1 MKSLRFIIVLSPIF
15 SAKVNLFNLPGI
27 TYLLKIVTY
36 LLFFLHLTILFLHL
50 HCTTTGVQCKYYIQ
64 MIGLSNVTYWYE
76 PGKDVLQDISA
87 TIMDG
92 RIYGLFGLN
101 GSGKTTLLKLMAGLL
116 FPKEGK
122 ILCEGEDTVLRKA
135 DTLAEIAFM
144 PAEFELKS
152 SESIRKYVSL
162 NSVFYPLFSRQ
173 VLEDCLD
180 AFGINTPDTALGK
193 LSLGQ
198 KHKFMLAFILSLG
211 TKYIFLDEPLN
222 GMDMPSRTAFRKL
235 IARHLREDQS
245 MVISTHVMTDVSKIV
260 SDVLIVRNDGT
271 LFCDSTVNLSQRYSY
286 GISDTDSGAVY
297 AENCAEGYRV
307 LRMNG
312 GFPESEIPMDIL
324 FNAVIKGAV
333 K

>member
-1 MKSLRFIIVLSPIF
+1 M
-15 SAKVNLFNLPGI
+15 
-27 TYLLKIVTY
+27 
-36 LLFFLHLTILFLHL
+36 
-50 HCTTTGVQCKYYIQ
+50 
-64 MIGLSNVTYWYE
+64 
-76 PGKDVLQDISA
+76 
-87 TIMDG
+87 
-92 RIYGLFGLN
+92 
-101 GSGKTTLLKLMAGLL
+101 
-116 FPKEGK
+116 
-122 ILCEGEDTVLRKA
+122 LRKV
-135 DTLAEIAFM
+135 DTLADIAFM

-180 AFGINTPDTALGK
+180 AFGINTPDT
-193 LSLGQ
+193 
-198 KHKFMLAFILSLG
+198 LSLG
-211 TKYIFLDEPLN
+211 TKFIFLDEPLN
-222 GMDMPSRTAFRKL
+222 GMDLPSRTTFRKL

-312 GFPESEIPMDIL
+312 GSRKARYRWIYCSTP
-324 FNAVIKGAV
+324 
-333 K
+333 

>member
-1 MKSLRFIIVLSPIF
+1 M
-15 SAKVNLFNLPGI
+15 
-27 TYLLKIVTY
+27 
-36 LLFFLHLTILFLHL
+36 
-50 HCTTTGVQCKYYIQ
+50 
-64 MIGLSNVTYWYE
+64 
-76 PGKDVLQDISA
+76 
-87 TIMDG
+87 
-92 RIYGLFGLN
+92 
-101 GSGKTTLLKLMAGLL
+101 
-116 FPKEGK
+116 
-122 ILCEGEDTVLRKA
+122 
-135 DTLAEIAFM
+135 
-144 PAEFELKS
+144 
-152 SESIRKYVSL
+152 SL

-180 AFGINTPDTALGK
+180 AFGINTPDTTLGK

-211 TKYIFLDEPLN
+211 TKFIFLDEPLN
-222 GMDMPSRTAFRKL
+222 GMDLPSRTAFRKL

>member
-1 MKSLRFIIVLSPIF
+1 M
-15 SAKVNLFNLPGI
+15 
-27 TYLLKIVTY
+27 
-36 LLFFLHLTILFLHL
+36 
-50 HCTTTGVQCKYYIQ
+50 IQ
-64 MIGLSNVTYWYE
+64 N
-76 PGKDVLQDISA
+76 ISA
-87 TIMDG
+87 TIRDG

-101 GSGKTTLLKLMAGLL
+101 GSGKTTLLKLMTGLL

-122 ILCEGEDTVLRKA
+122 ILCEGE
-135 DTLAEIAFM
+135 
-144 PAEFELKS
+144 KS

-180 AFGINTPDTALGK
+180 AFGINTPDTTLGK

-211 TKYIFLDEPLN
+211 TKFIFLDEPLN
-222 GMDMPSRTAFRKL
+222 GMDLPSRTAFRKL

>member
-1 MKSLRFIIVLSPIF
+1 M
-15 SAKVNLFNLPGI
+15 
-27 TYLLKIVTY
+27 Y
-36 LLFFLHLTILFLHL
+36 
-50 HCTTTGVQCKYYIQ
+50 CTPVVVQYKCYIK
-64 MIGLSNVTYWYE
+64 MIELSNVTYWYE
-76 PGKDVLQDISA
+76 PGKDVIQNISA
-87 TIMDG
+87 TIRDG

-101 GSGKTTLLKLMAGLL
+101 GSGKTTLLKLMTGLL

-122 ILCEGEDTVLRKA
+122 ILCEGDDTTLRKA
-135 DTLAEIAFM
+135 DTLADIAFM

-180 AFGINTPDTALGK
+180 AFGINTPDTTLGK

-211 TKYIFLDEPLN
+211 TKFIFLDEPLN
-222 GMDMPSRTAFRKL
+222 GMDLPSRTAFRKL